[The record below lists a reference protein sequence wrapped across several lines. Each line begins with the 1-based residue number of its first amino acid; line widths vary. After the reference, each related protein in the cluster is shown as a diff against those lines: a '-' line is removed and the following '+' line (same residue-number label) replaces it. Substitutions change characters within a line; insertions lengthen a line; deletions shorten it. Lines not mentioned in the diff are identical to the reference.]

1 MNKEQVKENLK
12 GLNSV
17 CRFGLSESDEVQL
30 REAIKELEDENV
42 FFLPKY
48 EKGIYTRINSVDD
61 MSKQELEDMEKYV
74 GRELKKAITLIKR
87 MRKLQ
92 KFTKSQKIKNIMG
105 DLKLELMSDV

>member
-1 MNKEQVKENLK
+1 MTMKEQIKNAKLITRK
-12 GLNSV
+12 YAD
-17 CRFGLSESDEVQL
+17 ESHDVEIRRIIRELADE
-30 REAIKELEDENV
+30 D
-42 FFLPKY
+42 
-48 EKGIYTRINSVDD
+48 IYFIPDYHDGNYRRINSVDD

-92 KFTKSQKIKNIMG
+92 KFTKSQQIKNLMG